1 MNYIT
6 DWAWNSKY
14 GKHIPESRLSVA
26 KSTGALYYTIN
37 DNLITFKV
45 AKKSTIYN

>member
-1 MNYIT
+1 MNSISEWKTEYADVILG
-6 DWAWNSKY
+6 A
-14 GKHIPESRLSVA
+14 RLSRTR
-26 KSTGALYYTIN
+26 STGALYYTIN